1 MTPVTWAARV
11 AAQGPRAPRL
21 RHRQRGECG
30 PGATCPY
37 NCGMFRRFA
46 TLLAVALLLTAPLDA
61 QTRKRPAT
69 RKAPVKK
76 AAAKPPAKKIDP
88 AVVTCPAQLGTGVT
102 SKALFCDVLT
112 SRTAPEGV
120 RIAIPPHKGETTLIF
135 DLHNRHTYSEQLV
148 KSGRGFADYTST
160 IIIASMDGY
169 VLGRGVVNS
178 QFRTA
183 RDLLDRVSGGVATG
197 GVKAVAPI
205 GSETIVVPLAA
216 DVNEVSLVGEKLT
229 VRTLDGVENYA
240 SPGRPIAV
248 VSNVQIEYVPGPPPK
263 AAPAKR

>member
-1 MTPVTWAARV
+1 MPLVESMIPPPKSRH
-11 AAQGPRAPRL
+11 APTTAG
-21 RHRQRGECG
+21 RQ
-30 PGATCPY
+30 
-37 NCGMFRRFA
+37 
-46 TLLAVALLLTAPLDA
+46 V
-61 QTRKRPAT
+61 
-69 RKAPVKK
+69 
-76 AAAKPPAKKIDP
+76 I
-88 AVVTCPAQLGTGVT
+88 
-102 SKALFCDVLT
+102 
-112 SRTAPEGV
+112 V